1 MPGKPG
7 DFTPDG
13 RSWFTVIAAQPPGGL
28 GPSPTALAFAAWPAP
43 TTGRARQRRRYRKT
57 AR

>member
-13 RSWFTVIAAQPPGGL
+13 RSWFAVVAAQPPGGL
-28 GPSPTALAFAAWPAP
+28 GPSPTALAFAGWPI
-43 TTGRARQRRRYRKT
+43 GRARQSRRCGKT